1 MDMNE
6 NHNEVSEQKP
16 AATRS
21 VFLELWRQFSSM
33 KFAIILLVVIAV
45 VSVLSLFIGE
55 FYPVKATGPGW
66 QEFWH
71 QQLGWSKPLFNF
83 FTFLELHDPYRSWWY
98 QILLFLLSLSLFAC
112 ILERIPI
119 ALRAMRIGEP
129 RSAEEIDRMNLSL
142 SFTASGSESEVEK
155 RLPGLFR
162 YRKER
167 SAGETR
173 YAGLHGAMSNLGP
186 ILAHTGMLGL
196 VLGGFFSS
204 ILGFSTRV
212 SGVPGDL
219 MTDPGFDFAVRVD
232 SFKIEYHP
240 LGVGQWVLVDN
251 AFLGKIIGK
260 EGDGSFVVEVQSH
273 RGGTSHIAA
282 DASRLQ
288 NQFDIEMDRGNIRDY
303 ISVLTV
309 IEGDREI
316 FTKRIEVNHPL
327 RYRGFRFYQASFDPS
342 QPVVEADFDSAKI
355 VVTASSGGSDPDTI
369 YVRSG
374 ATHPLPDGSR
384 LRIAKFLPDFKLDGG
399 KAASA
404 SAAMRNPALLLQVSR
419 ADSELYH
426 QWSFLKMDFPH
437 TDQNAAYT
445 FQALDIAGAKT
456 SVSYPTIL
464 EVNRNPGSWV
474 IWLGFILATLG
485 LILSF
490 YLVPQRLWVAIRQK
504 DSGRCEVHIGGVSSK
519 NPDLFKSRVEHWA
532 ARLKGK

>member
-6 NHNEVSEQKP
+6 NSQGFEARKP
-16 AATRS
+16 TATRS
-21 VFLELWRQFSSM
+21 VFLEIWRQFSSM

-55 FYPVKATGPGW
+55 FYPVKASGPGW
-66 QEFWH
+66 QEFWR
-71 QQLGWSKPLFNF
+71 QQLGWSRPLFNF

-129 RSAEEIDRMNLSL
+129 RCADEIDRMNPAV
-142 SFTASGSESEVEK
+142 SFIAAGSESEVEK

-162 YRKER
+162 YRKEKR
-167 SAGETR
+167 EGEML
-173 YAGLHGAMSNLGP
+173 YAGLHGAISNFGP

-196 VLGGFFSS
+196 VLGGFFAS

-212 SGVPGDL
+212 SGIPGDL

-240 LGVGQWVLVDN
+240 LGVGQWVLVDD
-251 AFLGKIIGK
+251 AFIGKIIGK
-260 EGDGSFVVEVQSH
+260 QSDGRFLVETQSH
-273 RGGTSHIAA
+273 RGENVTITA

-288 NQFDIEMDRGNIRDY
+288 NQFDIEMDRGNISDY

-309 IEGDREI
+309 IEGNQEI
-316 FTKRIEVNHPL
+316 FSKRIEVNHPL

-342 QPVVEADFDSAKI
+342 HPVVEAHFDSAKI
-355 VVTASSGGSDPDTI
+355 VVAAASGGFDPDTV
-369 YVRSG
+369 YMRSG
-374 ATHPLPDGSR
+374 GVYPLADGTQ
-384 LRIAKFLPDFKLDGG
+384 LRIARFLPDFKLDGG
-399 KAASA
+399 KAVSA
-404 SAAMRNPALLLQVSR
+404 SGQMRNPALLFQVSR

-437 TDQNAAYT
+437 ADQNAAYT
-445 FQALDIAGAKT
+445 FQALDVAGVKT

-464 EVNRNPGSWV
+464 EVNKNPGTWL

-485 LILSF
+485 LLLSF
-490 YLVPQRLWVAIRQK
+490 YVVPQRLWIAVRQK
-504 DSGRCEVHIGGVSSK
+504 DSKRCEVHIGGVSTK
-519 NPDLFKSRVEHWA
+519 NPDLFKSRIEHWVV
-532 ARLKGK
+532 RLKG